1 MKNTQRMSV
10 GLGAAGQVAV
20 LAAAVGMSAGCRS
33 PQLKPRPADADRTP
47 VVRQE
52 NPVADG
58 RLSLA
63 AEPRDGRVIVMGQP
77 TPEQLRAFAQ
87 DGGETVIN
95 LRTQREVDALDFD
108 QAALMDELGLR
119 YVWMPMGGSQLD
131 LGKVQAFGA
140 AVGFDDGSA
149 VMLHCASGGRAS
161 GMWAA
166 HLAVNQGLDDWSAI
180 ARGQNVGLGGGMEA
194 IAKRIMLEVPDRVL
208 AAVDAGNLRR
218 HVDMLAGFGT
228 RHTSSDT
235 QSDTRGIGAA
245 RRWVKSA
252 FENAANGSGRSGDL
266 AVRVEFDSHMVPAD
280 GRRILADTE
289 VVNVVCTIP
298 GADPASRDRLY
309 YVLGHLDSRATDPT
323 DAVSDAPGANDD
335 ASGVAAMIELARVL
349 SKERLDST
357 IVLMATSG
365 EEQGLYGARF
375 HAQAAKARGADI
387 RGVLNNDTIG
397 NPLGADGREERTKVR
412 ILSEGLPLEVLAQ
425 DPDRLATYVRQ
436 TRMLGSESDGIS
448 RQLARYVHEIGEL
461 HRAPVRAMLVFRP
474 DRFLRGGDH
483 TPFNELGFAGVR
495 FCEVHEDYTQQHQD
509 VRTENGIR
517 YGDLAEYVDAGYLA
531 DVTRLNA
538 VTLVHIANAP
548 STPSNARIIVANL
561 DTDTTLRWNASPE
574 PDVAGYEIV
583 WRETTSPVWQESQDI
598 GNATEGTVD
607 LSKDNW
613 IFGVR
618 SYDRDGY
625 RSPVAF
631 PMPSR
636 E

>member
-1 MKNTQRMSV
+1 MDV
-10 GLGAAGQVAV
+10 
-20 LAAAVGMSAGCRS
+20 S
-33 PQLKPRPADADRTP
+33 PIVDA
-47 VVRQE
+47 
-52 NPVADG
+52 

-63 AEPRDGRVIVMGQP
+63 AEPRDGRVIVMRQP
-77 TPEQLRAFAQ
+77 TADELRAFAQ
-87 DGGETVIN
+87 DGGTTVIN
-95 LRTQREVDALDFD
+95 LRTEGEVDGLEFD
-108 QAALMDELGLR
+108 QGALVESLGLR
-119 YVWMPMGGSQLD
+119 YVWMPMRGSELD
-131 LGKVQAFGA
+131 IERVGRFGA
-140 AVGFDDGSA
+140 ALGANNGEGVL
-149 VMLHCASGGRAS
+149 LHCASGGRAS

-166 HLAVNQGLDDWSAI
+166 HLAVNEGLDDWSALS
-180 ARGQNVGLGGGMEA
+180 RGRSVGLGGGMEA

-208 AAVDAGNLRR
+208 LAVEPANLRAS
-218 HVDMLAGFGT
+218 VDRLAGFGT
-228 RHTSSDT
+228 RHTVSDT
-235 QSDTRGIGAA
+235 TSDVRGIGAA

-252 FENAANGSGRSGDL
+252 FEDAVSGSGRTGAL
-266 AVRVEFDSHMVPAD
+266 AVRVGFDPHSVPAD
-280 GRRILADTE
+280 GRRILEDTE

-298 GADPASRDRLY
+298 GADPASSDRLY
-309 YVLGHLDSRATDPT
+309 YVLAHLDSRATDAN
-323 DAVSDAPGANDD
+323 DHISDAPGANDD
-335 ASGVAAMIELARVL
+335 ASGVAALIELARVL
-349 SKERLDST
+349 SAERLDST
-357 IVLMATSG
+357 VVLMATSG

-375 HAQAAKARGADI
+375 HAQAARANGADI

-397 NPLGADGREERTKVR
+397 NPLGADGREARDEVR
-412 ILSEGLPLEVLAQ
+412 ILSEGLPLEVLAH

-436 TRMLGSESDGIS
+436 ARMLGSESDGIS

-461 HRAPVRAMLVFRP
+461 HRAPVRAKLVFRP

-509 VRTENGIR
+509 VRVENGVR

-548 STPSNARIIVANL
+548 STPTSARIIVANL
-561 DTDTTLRWNASPE
+561 DTDTTLRWDASPE

-583 WRETTSPVWQESQDI
+583 WRETTSPVWEESQDV
-598 GNATEGTVD
+598 GNATEGSVD

-631 PMPSR
+631 PMPAR

>member
-1 MKNTQRMSV
+1 
-10 GLGAAGQVAV
+10 
-20 LAAAVGMSAGCRS
+20 
-33 PQLKPRPADADRTP
+33 
-47 VVRQE
+47 
-52 NPVADG
+52 
-58 RLSLA
+58 
-63 AEPRDGRVIVMGQP
+63 MGQP
-77 TPEQLRAFAQ
+77 TPEQFRAFAQ
-87 DGGETVIN
+87 DGGTTVVN
-95 LRTQREVDALDFD
+95 LRTEREVGNLEFD

-119 YVWMPMGGSQLD
+119 YVWAPMGGSQLD
-131 LGKVQAFGA
+131 LGKVQAFGSA
-140 AVGFDDGSA
+140 LGPDDGSP

-166 HLAVNQGLDDWSAI
+166 HLAVNEGLDDWSAI
-180 ARGQNVGLGGGMEA
+180 ARGQGVGLGGGMET
-194 IAKRIMLEVPDRVL
+194 IAKRIMLEVPDRAL
-208 AAVDAGNLRR
+208 AAVNPANVRR
-218 HVDMLAGFGT
+218 FVDTLTSFGT

-235 QSDTRGIGAA
+235 ESDVRGIGAA

-252 FENAANGSGRSGDL
+252 FEDAAVGSGRTGEL
-266 AVRVEFDSHMVPAD
+266 AVRVAFDSHLVPAD
-280 GRRILADTE
+280 GRRILEDTE

-298 GADPASRDRLY
+298 GADPASRGRLY

-323 DAVSDAPGANDD
+323 DSVSDAPGANDD

-365 EEQGLYGARF
+365 EEQGLYGARY

-397 NPLGADGREERTKVR
+397 NPLGADGREARDEVR

-425 DPDRLATYVRQ
+425 DPERLATFVRQ
-436 TRMLGSESDGIS
+436 ARMLGSESDGVS

-461 HRAPVRAMLVFRP
+461 HRAPVRAKLVFRP

-495 FCEVHEDYTQQHQD
+495 FCEVHEDYSQQHQD
-509 VRTENGIR
+509 VRIENGLQ
-517 YGDLAEYVDAGYLA
+517 YGDLAQFVDADYLA

-548 STPSNARIIVANL
+548 STPVNARIIVANL
-561 DTDTTLRWNASPE
+561 DTDTTLRWDASPE

-583 WRETTSPVWQESQDI
+583 WRETTSAVWEESLDV
-598 GNATEGTVD
+598 GNTTEGTVD
-607 LSKDNW
+607 RSKDNW

-618 SYDRDGY
+618 SYDQDGY

-636 E
+636 D